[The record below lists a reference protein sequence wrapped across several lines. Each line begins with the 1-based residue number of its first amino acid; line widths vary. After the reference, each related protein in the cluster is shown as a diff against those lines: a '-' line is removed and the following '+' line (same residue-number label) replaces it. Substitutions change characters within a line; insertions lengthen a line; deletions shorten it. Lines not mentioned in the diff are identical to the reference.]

1 MSACIVGSSD
11 TASTIIMTDIAIATS
26 PKSAGDKSR
35 PSITKV
41 AKSMLRVPSR
51 ETIMRVAP
59 AAVRP
64 LTPSVEAPLNANF
77 PLSQNTQI
85 DVRLNTSNRVNRQTS
100 WRDLRVGQVQF
111 LSLRLRQQRQALIA

>member
-1 MSACIVGSSD
+1 M
-11 TASTIIMTDIAIATS
+11 IIITDIAIATS

-51 ETIMRVAP
+51 DTIMRVAP

-64 LTPSVEAPLNANF
+64 LTPSVEALLNANF
-77 PLSQNTQI
+77 PFEADVQI
-85 DVRLNTSNRVNRQTS
+85 DVRLNSPNGANRQFRYLLLVAGS
-100 WRDLRVGQVQF
+100 KA
-111 LSLRLRQQRQALIA
+111 S